1 MKITTDKQYAA
12 FRPELLEL
20 ISPHSRKI
28 LDVGCAD
35 GQLGLALRTRFGA
48 EVWGVEISPTMA
60 ETARQRMDTVLS
72 GPIEEMLPLL
82 PDDYFDAVILADV
95 LEHLADP
102 YTILFELKKKA
113 NDNGSFIASLPNV
126 GHWSIIKN
134 LLNGSWR
141 YKDYG
146 LMDSSHL
153 RWFTRET
160 IYDLFGEA
168 GLFIKDMAV
177 TVVECEKIP
186 QLFLDACA
194 KIGINNVRLR
204 DESRVFQYL
213 IKAVDLNR
221 INELAVCIES
231 AVKLIENRNYSV
243 ARPFLQRCLNIFKS
257 NGTNAADLVYQK
269 LTKLNQLVCR
279 QMHRPKLPQ
288 T

>member
-1 MKITTDKQYAA
+1 
-12 FRPELLEL
+12 
-20 ISPHSRKI
+20 
-28 LDVGCAD
+28 
-35 GQLGLALRTRFGA
+35 
-48 EVWGVEISPTMA
+48 
-60 ETARQRMDTVLS
+60 
-72 GPIEEMLPLL
+72 
-82 PDDYFDAVILADV
+82 
-95 LEHLADP
+95 
-102 YTILFELKKKA
+102 
-113 NDNGSFIASLPNV
+113 
-126 GHWSIIKN
+126 
-134 LLNGSWR
+134 
-141 YKDYG
+141 
-146 LMDSSHL
+146 
-153 RWFTRET
+153 
-160 IYDLFGEA
+160 
-168 GLFIKDMAV
+168 
-177 TVVECEKIP
+177 
-186 QLFLDACA
+186 LFLDACA